1 MIVDRR
7 PPRYPRRGPSCLFV
21 LSVLAG
27 IFFGFLVILNADQV
41 RDTII
46 PTPTPEPTRSAAE
59 FALLAELSEQ
69 DGELAEATA
78 YYQTA
83 INLDPSRPEL
93 YIRLIDVLVRQG
105 EAEEALEYAGRAT
118 LLASDRD
125 DVWTAVAAAYIA
137 NGDRLVMM
145 GDRAGANLQ
154 YAEAYIAAL
163 EATRINNQNAT
174 AYAYAAAG
182 QVLQADFAKL
192 EEAQQ
197 LADTAIFLDG
207 SNPYARLYMGNVF
220 TNYAR
225 YNEALEQYQLG
236 IEANSNFA
244 DLYNALAYAYFATSR
259 IPEAI
264 VTFENTLRIDPNNAT
279 AYDGLAYMYIQL
291 GVDAEAIDNA
301 LQAVELNP
309 NMARAYGRLGHAYFR
324 QSNYPEAIEALEI
337 AIEMYREPTSLN
349 ALFFNRLGHAY
360 LRTGTEYCT
369 EQAIPIFEAV
379 LQVAPPG
386 SFEQTFAQEGLDECR
401 RAVIQN

>member
-1 MIVDRR
+1 M
-7 PPRYPRRGPSCLFV
+7 FV
-21 LSVLAG
+21 LSALAG
-27 IFFGFLVILNADQV
+27 IFFGFMVILNADQV

-69 DGELAEATA
+69 DGELAEATG
-78 YYQTA
+78 YYETA
-83 INLDPSRPEL
+83 ISLDPSRPEL
-93 YIRLIDVLVRQG
+93 YIRLISVLVRQN
-105 EAEEALEYAGRAT
+105 EAERALDYAGRAT

-125 DVWTAVAAAYIA
+125 DVWTAVSSAYIA
-137 NGDRLVMM
+137 NGDRLVMK
-145 GDRAGANLQ
+145 GDRAGASLQ

-163 EATRINNQNAT
+163 EATRINDQNAT
-174 AYAYAAAG
+174 AYALAAAG
-182 QVLQADFAKL
+182 QVLQGDFAKL

-207 SNPYARLYMGNVF
+207 NNPYARLYMGTVF
-220 TNYAR
+220 TNLAR
-225 YNEALEQYQLG
+225 YNDALQQFQLG
-236 IEANSNFA
+236 IEANPNSA
-244 DLYNALAYAYFATSR
+244 ELYNALAYAYFTTSR

-264 VTFENTLRIDPNNAT
+264 VTFENALRIDPNNAV

-301 LQAVELNP
+301 LRAVEINP

-324 QSNYPEAIEALEI
+324 QSNYPEAIEALET
-337 AIEMYREPTSLN
+337 ATAMYREPNSLN
-349 ALFFNRLGHAY
+349 ALFFNRLAHAY
-360 LRTGTEYCT
+360 LRSGTENCAG
-369 EQAIPIFEAV
+369 QAIPIFESV
-379 LQVAPPG
+379 LLVALPG